1 RWLAPPQQCRRS
13 RSRVLPS
20 RPIPGANAPSAPARV
35 RRTSRVAWPRASRST
50 VPPTHREYK
59 HLVTD
64 SALVGGGGVGAAGEL
79 PHAIDNAQMVVRLP
93 MRFMGSVS
101 DVNDRRWRGF
111 NDEN

>member
-1 RWLAPPQQCRRS
+1 M
-13 RSRVLPS
+13 
-20 RPIPGANAPSAPARV
+20 
-35 RRTSRVAWPRASRST
+35 
-50 VPPTHREYK
+50 
-59 HLVTD
+59 
-64 SALVGGGGVGAAGEL
+64 LVGGGGVGAAGEL